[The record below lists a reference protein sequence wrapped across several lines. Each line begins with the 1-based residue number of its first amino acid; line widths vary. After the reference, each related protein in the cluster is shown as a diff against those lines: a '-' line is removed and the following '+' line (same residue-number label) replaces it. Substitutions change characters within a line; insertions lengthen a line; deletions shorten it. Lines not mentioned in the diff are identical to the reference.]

1 MLCLWERRR
10 LLVTKEKKSRQVAEL
25 SDRFSRSKAIVIT
38 DYKGLTVAEISE
50 LRNSL
55 KTVGGEYK
63 VVKNTL
69 ALRAS
74 KGTPAEKTQ
83 EFFIGTTAV
92 AFGYDDS
99 IGVAK
104 KILEFADKN
113 EKLKIKSAV
122 FEGSLI
128 SHQDLKAISKLPPRN
143 VLLSVLAGTMN
154 APVSKLAA
162 AFSAPITKFMY
173 LLEALKNKKEQ

>member
-25 SDRFSRSKAIVIT
+25 SDKFSRSEAIVIT
-38 DYKGLTVAEISE
+38 DYKGLTVAEISD

-55 KTVGGEYK
+55 KTVNGEYK

-74 KGTPAEKTQ
+74 NGTPAEKTG
-83 EFFIGTTAV
+83 EFFVGTTAV
-92 AFGYDDS
+92 AFSYGDS
-99 IGVAK
+99 IAMVK
-104 KILEFADKN
+104 KLLEFADKN

-128 SHQDLKAISKLPPRN
+128 NQQDLKALSKLPPRN
-143 VLLSVLAGTMN
+143 VLLSILAGTIN
-154 APVSKLAA
+154 APVGNLAS